1 MTDNRTCYYP
11 DGTEATNSVPCTA
24 KTTTACCGVNNI
36 CLSNGYCLDVN
47 QPFSLSRGGCTAQK
61 WGTGCPGHCRTVDSN
76 KGSAIVTLST
86 INGSSRYCCGTPVAN
101 GSDTVC
107 RDDTDSFLLADAQ
120 VLTGRAAL
128 AYLVPPDSSL
138 PSPSPSNSSN
148 SSIPAPAPTSN
159 SHDTTIGVGLG
170 VPLGVIAIGSIL
182 WALWER
188 RRANKLSRA
197 MMSSSVPFQ
206 EGLVRPPQA
215 HVMFERGSVPK
226 ELDGHRTIPEL
237 MPKEQM

>member
-11 DGTEATNSVPCTA
+11 DGTEAKNLVPCTA

-47 QPFSLSRGGCTAQK
+47 QPFSLARGGCTAQK
-61 WGTGCPGHCRTVDSN
+61 WGTGCPGRCRTVNSN
-76 KGSAIVTLST
+76 EGSAIVTLQT

-128 AYLVPPDSSL
+128 ANLVTPDSSL
-138 PSPSPSNSSN
+138 SSNSSN
-148 SSIPAPAPTSN
+148 SSIPAPASTSN

-197 MMSSSVPFQ
+197 MIASSIPVQ
-206 EGLVRPPQA
+206 EGLVRSPQS
-215 HVMFERGSVPK
+215 HVMSERSSVPT
-226 ELDGHRTIPEL
+226 ELDSNRTIPEL
-237 MPKEQM
+237 MPREQM